1 MRHRTPLAVAVVGAL
16 LVGGATTGTT
26 LAQWRDEAM
35 VSAGSITS
43 GAMSHTV
50 LNGADA
56 RLGTVSLAPG
66 ATSASSVTATV
77 RDTSAPR
84 SKNLRQDIRVAD
96 VELTEPT
103 NGLSASDLRLSATR
117 KTGGQCPASVP
128 VSAAAGYTSSVLDR
142 SAPGDPAYDVCVVV
156 AATSQAPAST
166 GTLRLTFAGEQA
178 RPGGAPAGWT
188 FRTTATV
195 SVAVTNTP
203 PAAPA
208 LRCGAPVPAASD
220 PGYAVDWTG
229 TGTAYRV
236 YRSGDLSG
244 PYTLVST
251 QTSTSYTDPSFAKN
265 QTRYFKVVAV
275 NAVGLS
281 VDSNVLEVSRHGN
294 SDNFRCGAP

>member
-103 NGLSASDLRLSATR
+103 NGLSASDLRLSVTR

-128 VSAAAGYTSSVLDR
+128 ASAAAGYTSSVLDR

-156 AATSQAPAST
+156 AAAPQAPAST
-166 GTLRLTFAGEQA
+166 GTLRLAFAGEQA
-178 RPGGAPAGWT
+178 RPGGASAGWT
-188 FRTTATV
+188 SRTTATV
-195 SVAVTNTP
+195 SVAVTSTP

-208 LRCGAPVPAASD
+208 LRCGAPVPAPGD

-229 TGTAYRV
+229 TGTVYRV
-236 YRSGDLSG
+236 YRSGDPSG
-244 PYTLVST
+244 PYSLVST
-251 QTSTSYTDPSFAKN
+251 QSSTSYTDLRFDRGE
-265 QTRYFKVVAV
+265 TRYLKVVAV
-275 NAVGLS
+275 NASGLS
-281 VDSNVLEVSRHGN
+281 VDSNVLKVVRSGN
-294 SDNFRCGAP
+294 SDNFKCGAP